1 MIINAKTALG
11 YLLFIV
17 SLAILFTLGLW
28 QLNRGLEKASIAK
41 QTSEGSNSAPLSVD
55 QRIAWQ
61 DVTYRRAA
69 LSGTWRYEKTLLLEN
84 RLHQGQP
91 GYEVLVPFELAED
104 QQWMLV
110 NRGWIHKQ
118 SIEAGEV
125 NADLLSQA
133 VEVPPV
139 GQLYLPQKGFT
150 LGQSVVRPLTQPL
163 RFLYYDFSALSE
175 VIEHDLMPAV
185 LVLEAG
191 HEASFK
197 QIWKAG
203 TISAERHYAY
213 TAQWWGLAITLL
225 IFGLVWRRRA
235 PV

>member
-1 MIINAKTALG
+1 MIINVKTALG
-11 YLLFIV
+11 YLLFTV

-28 QLNRGLEKASIAK
+28 QLNRGLEKAAIAT
-41 QTSEGSNSAPLSVD
+41 QTSEGNILAPLSVD
-55 QRIAWQ
+55 RRIAWQ
-61 DVTYRRAA
+61 DVTYRRAE
-69 LSGTWRYEKTLLLEN
+69 LNGKWLYEKTLLLEN

-91 GYEVLVPFELAED
+91 GFEVLVPFELAKD

-125 NADLLSQA
+125 NANLLSQPLEEA
-133 VEVPPV
+133 PV
-139 GQLYLPQKGFT
+139 GQLYLPQTGFT
-150 LGQSVVRPLTQPL
+150 LGESVVKPLTQPL

-175 VIEHDLMPAV
+175 LLDRRLMSAV
-185 LVLEAG
+185 LVLDSNHA
-191 HEASFK
+191 ASFL

-213 TAQWWGLAITLL
+213 TAQWWGLAITLM

-235 PV
+235 PT